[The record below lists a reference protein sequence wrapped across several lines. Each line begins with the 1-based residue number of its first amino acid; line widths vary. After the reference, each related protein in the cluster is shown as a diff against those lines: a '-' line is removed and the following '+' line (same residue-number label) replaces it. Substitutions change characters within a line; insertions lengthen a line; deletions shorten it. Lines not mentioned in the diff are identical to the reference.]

1 MSDFFAMGGYAY
13 YVWGSYLVTLLFMVA
28 ELLLVMRRR
37 RRLWERLL
45 RMRRV
50 MATTHD
56 RIDDETPA

>member
-1 MSDFFAMGGYAY
+1 MGGYAY